1 MSIDDLPYTADEA
14 YQGGFERTP
23 PQDIPAEQSVLG
35 GMLLSKDAIA
45 EVIEV
50 IKAVD
55 FYKPAHEA
63 VFGAILELYGRGEP
77 ADPVT
82 VAALLTKKGDIN
94 RIGGAPYLHTLINS
108 VPTAAN
114 AGYYAEIVKERA
126 VLRRLVEAGTRI
138 VQMGYSTDGSDVEQI
153 VDAAQQEMYQVTDG
167 STSEDF
173 IPLADAMEGALDE
186 IESISNRSG
195 QMTGV
200 PTGFHDLDA
209 LTNGLHPGQM
219 VIIAARPAIGK
230 ALALDTPLPT
240 PSGWTTMGAVQV
252 GDLLL
257 GADGQPT
264 RVVAATEVMT
274 DRPCYEVEFSDGS
287 VIVADGQHQ
296 WFTETR
302 ASRRAAQEVLVA
314 VGGSRALGE
323 IGSVKTTEEIAR
335 TLRCETADQR
345 LNHSVPVASAVE
357 LPEADLPLSPYALGV
372 WLGDGHS
379 DAARI
384 TTADPEIVANL
395 QTEGFLVEANGPL
408 VYSLRFPMPA
418 GPAERT
424 CAVCGVLFVPKTSQV
439 RTCGKACGGRA
450 RFVSAPA
457 AAPTCPD
464 CGRPSTGMR
473 RCQSCHNAHGSVQGL
488 LRSMGVLG
496 NKHIPAAYLRA
507 SVAQRRALLAG
518 LLDTDGFVDHT
529 GTVQFSVTNRR
540 LAAEAH
546 ELILSLGYRA
556 TMTTKRVAGR
566 TEASSTAYIVTFTPA
581 DPVFRLTRKLARQT
595 TRNHPTT
602 RQRYIA
608 DVRRVESVPVRC
620 VEVDNGDHLY
630 LAGRT
635 WIPTHNSTLGLDLAR
650 SCSIKNN
657 LTCVI
662 FSLEM
667 GRNEIIMRLLSAEA
681 RVALHHMRSGTMTDE
696 DWARLARRMGPV
708 SEAPLFIDDSPNMS
722 MMEIRAKARRL
733 KQRHGL
739 QLVIIDYMQLM
750 QHSASNSKRPDNRQ
764 QEVSEISRSLKLLA
778 KELEVPVIAISQLN
792 RGPEQRT
799 DKRPMM
805 SDLRESGSLEQD
817 ADVIIL
823 LHREDA
829 YERESPRA
837 GEADLIVAK
846 HRNGPT
852 ANITVAFQ
860 GHYSRFVDMAQ
871 S

>member
-50 IKAVD
+50 IKAAD

-63 VFGAILELYGRGEP
+63 VFSAILELYGRGEP

-126 VLRRLVEAGTRI
+126 ILRRLVEAGTRI

-153 VDAAQQEMYQVTDG
+153 VDAAQQEMYNVTEAR
-167 STSEDF
+167 TSEDF
-173 IPLADAMEGALDE
+173 VPLADAMEGALDE

-230 ALALDTPLPT
+230 
-240 PSGWTTMGAVQV
+240 
-252 GDLLL
+252 
-257 GADGQPT
+257 
-264 RVVAATEVMT
+264 
-274 DRPCYEVEFSDGS
+274 
-287 VIVADGQHQ
+287 
-296 WFTETR
+296 
-302 ASRRAAQEVLVA
+302 
-314 VGGSRALGE
+314 
-323 IGSVKTTEEIAR
+323 
-335 TLRCETADQR
+335 
-345 LNHSVPVASAVE
+345 
-357 LPEADLPLSPYALGV
+357 
-372 WLGDGHS
+372 
-379 DAARI
+379 
-384 TTADPEIVANL
+384 
-395 QTEGFLVEANGPL
+395 
-408 VYSLRFPMPA
+408 
-418 GPAERT
+418 
-424 CAVCGVLFVPKTSQV
+424 
-439 RTCGKACGGRA
+439 
-450 RFVSAPA
+450 
-457 AAPTCPD
+457 
-464 CGRPSTGMR
+464 
-473 RCQSCHNAHGSVQGL
+473 
-488 LRSMGVLG
+488 
-496 NKHIPAAYLRA
+496 
-507 SVAQRRALLAG
+507 
-518 LLDTDGFVDHT
+518 
-529 GTVQFSVTNRR
+529 
-540 LAAEAH
+540 
-546 ELILSLGYRA
+546 
-556 TMTTKRVAGR
+556 
-566 TEASSTAYIVTFTPA
+566 
-581 DPVFRLTRKLARQT
+581 
-595 TRNHPTT
+595 
-602 RQRYIA
+602 
-608 DVRRVESVPVRC
+608 
-620 VEVDNGDHLY
+620 
-630 LAGRT
+630 
-635 WIPTHNSTLGLDLAR
+635 STLGLDLAR
-650 SCSIKNN
+650 SCSIKHG

-733 KQRHGL
+733 KQRHNL

-750 QHSASNSKRPDNRQ
+750 QHSSTNSKRPDNRQ

>member
-153 VDAAQQEMYQVTDG
+153 VDAAQQEMYNVTDAR
-167 STSEDF
+167 TSEDF
-173 IPLADAMEGALDE
+173 VPLADAMEGALDE

-230 ALALDTPLPT
+230 
-240 PSGWTTMGAVQV
+240 
-252 GDLLL
+252 
-257 GADGQPT
+257 
-264 RVVAATEVMT
+264 
-274 DRPCYEVEFSDGS
+274 
-287 VIVADGQHQ
+287 
-296 WFTETR
+296 
-302 ASRRAAQEVLVA
+302 
-314 VGGSRALGE
+314 
-323 IGSVKTTEEIAR
+323 
-335 TLRCETADQR
+335 
-345 LNHSVPVASAVE
+345 
-357 LPEADLPLSPYALGV
+357 
-372 WLGDGHS
+372 
-379 DAARI
+379 
-384 TTADPEIVANL
+384 
-395 QTEGFLVEANGPL
+395 
-408 VYSLRFPMPA
+408 
-418 GPAERT
+418 
-424 CAVCGVLFVPKTSQV
+424 
-439 RTCGKACGGRA
+439 
-450 RFVSAPA
+450 
-457 AAPTCPD
+457 
-464 CGRPSTGMR
+464 
-473 RCQSCHNAHGSVQGL
+473 
-488 LRSMGVLG
+488 
-496 NKHIPAAYLRA
+496 
-507 SVAQRRALLAG
+507 
-518 LLDTDGFVDHT
+518 
-529 GTVQFSVTNRR
+529 
-540 LAAEAH
+540 
-546 ELILSLGYRA
+546 
-556 TMTTKRVAGR
+556 
-566 TEASSTAYIVTFTPA
+566 
-581 DPVFRLTRKLARQT
+581 
-595 TRNHPTT
+595 
-602 RQRYIA
+602 
-608 DVRRVESVPVRC
+608 
-620 VEVDNGDHLY
+620 
-630 LAGRT
+630 
-635 WIPTHNSTLGLDLAR
+635 STLGLDLAR
-650 SCSIKNN
+650 SCSIKNG
-657 LTCVI
+657 LSCVI

-733 KQRHGL
+733 KQRHDL

-750 QHSASNSKRPDNRQ
+750 QHSSSNSKRPDNRQ

>member
-50 IKAVD
+50 VKATD

-126 VLRRLVEAGTRI
+126 ILRRLVEAGTRI

-153 VDAAQQEMYQVTDG
+153 VDAAQQEMYNVTEAR
-167 STSEDF
+167 TSEDY

-230 ALALDTPLPT
+230 
-240 PSGWTTMGAVQV
+240 
-252 GDLLL
+252 
-257 GADGQPT
+257 
-264 RVVAATEVMT
+264 
-274 DRPCYEVEFSDGS
+274 
-287 VIVADGQHQ
+287 
-296 WFTETR
+296 
-302 ASRRAAQEVLVA
+302 
-314 VGGSRALGE
+314 
-323 IGSVKTTEEIAR
+323 
-335 TLRCETADQR
+335 
-345 LNHSVPVASAVE
+345 
-357 LPEADLPLSPYALGV
+357 
-372 WLGDGHS
+372 
-379 DAARI
+379 
-384 TTADPEIVANL
+384 
-395 QTEGFLVEANGPL
+395 
-408 VYSLRFPMPA
+408 
-418 GPAERT
+418 
-424 CAVCGVLFVPKTSQV
+424 
-439 RTCGKACGGRA
+439 
-450 RFVSAPA
+450 
-457 AAPTCPD
+457 
-464 CGRPSTGMR
+464 
-473 RCQSCHNAHGSVQGL
+473 
-488 LRSMGVLG
+488 
-496 NKHIPAAYLRA
+496 
-507 SVAQRRALLAG
+507 
-518 LLDTDGFVDHT
+518 
-529 GTVQFSVTNRR
+529 
-540 LAAEAH
+540 
-546 ELILSLGYRA
+546 
-556 TMTTKRVAGR
+556 
-566 TEASSTAYIVTFTPA
+566 
-581 DPVFRLTRKLARQT
+581 
-595 TRNHPTT
+595 
-602 RQRYIA
+602 
-608 DVRRVESVPVRC
+608 
-620 VEVDNGDHLY
+620 
-630 LAGRT
+630 
-635 WIPTHNSTLGLDLAR
+635 STLGLDLAR
-650 SCSIKNN
+650 SCSIKNG
-657 LTCVI
+657 LTSVI

-750 QHSASNSKRPDNRQ
+750 QHSSTNSKRPDNRQ